1 MGKIQTTKEN
11 AQTAFILASAP
22 VLFTTVVVLVASG
35 TSSAVDLAMFSVPGT
50 IASGALMW
58 GMLEWDQKGPGAM
71 QVILA

>member
-35 TSSAVDLAMFSVPGT
+35 TSNAVGLAMFSVPGT
-50 IASGALMW
+50 IASGALML
-58 GMLEWDQKGPGAM
+58 GMLEWGQKGPGAM
-71 QVILA
+71 QMILA